1 MAGRTTT
8 SPQAVKWKR
17 EFGERVRELRL
28 EAGLSQEQL
37 AHKAEVHRTYIG
49 SVERGEQNASLVLI
63 YMIALALE
71 VDVTKL
77 FEGPV

>member
-17 EFGERVRELRL
+17 EFGDRVRALRQ
-28 EAGLSQEQL
+28 EADLSQEQL

-49 SVERGEQNASLVLI
+49 SVERGEQNVSLVLI
-63 YMIALALE
+63 HMIAVAL
-71 VDVTKL
+71 DTDAANL
-77 FEGPV
+77 L